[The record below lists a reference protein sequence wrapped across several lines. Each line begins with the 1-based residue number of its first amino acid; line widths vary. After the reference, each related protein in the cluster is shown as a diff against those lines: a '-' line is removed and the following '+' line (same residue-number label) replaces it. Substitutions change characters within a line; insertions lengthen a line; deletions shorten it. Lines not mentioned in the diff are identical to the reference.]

1 MNQVMEQAV
10 LQAAQQLEDQV
21 DQQIH
26 TMENMSEDDVGKLRR
41 ERLAVRQ
48 SHVALFSARQSCD
61 LQGNSKHSGTS
72 LQRLR

>member
-26 TMENMSEDDVGKLRR
+26 TMDNMSEDDVGRLRR
-41 ERLAVRQ
+41 ERMAVRP
-48 SHVALFSARQSCD
+48 
-61 LQGNSKHSGTS
+61 
-72 LQRLR
+72 RLCP